1 MAYNAVNI
9 GGIIHGNVNADVFLS
24 IYSES
29 IYCRNIGIAMC
40 RPVRGKLS
48 IKISTMIGDGL
59 SHVSY
64 RGIVNCDRMWPRTRL
79 HFQYR

>member
-29 IYCRNIGIAMC
+29 IYCRNIGDNFVAY
-40 RPVRGKLS
+40 S
-48 IKISTMIGDGL
+48 F
-59 SHVSY
+59 Y
-64 RGIVNCDRMWPRTRL
+64 GIVVESPALYFIFYKFFKIDT
-79 HFQYR
+79 